1 MTEQLQLIDD
11 CEARES
17 RLTDWER
24 SFMDSIRTQIE
35 KGRALTEKQAERLQ
49 KIWDRATAKG

>member
-1 MTEQLQLIDD
+1 MQEHLQLIDD

-24 SFMDSIRTQIE
+24 GFMDTTRNQIG

-49 KIWDRATAKG
+49 KIWDRVTAKG